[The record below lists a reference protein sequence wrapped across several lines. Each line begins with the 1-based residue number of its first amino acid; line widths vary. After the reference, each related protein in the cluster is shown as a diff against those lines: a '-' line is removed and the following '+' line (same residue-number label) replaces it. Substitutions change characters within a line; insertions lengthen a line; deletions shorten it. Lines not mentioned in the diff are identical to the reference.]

1 MTDIKKRSTR
11 KLSRQIMGLLA
22 VTLVISFV
30 IFWTISLCGSAIIE
44 HICYSRGVTITQRL
58 SDDIRGWVFN
68 VSLLIS
74 VGVFVV
80 LLMFLMGERIAEALK
95 KIEDKERALSEEREE
110 LIRSL
115 SHDIRTPLTSIMS
128 YSEFLLLE
136 EERSQEEYRKY
147 LELIRKKGAQIKEL
161 TDVLLDGGRRDLQFF
176 EDGRLLMEQL
186 AAEFEEMLED
196 DFDIRQD
203 IERCGKFKGNFDIN
217 EMRRIFDNLI
227 SNVKK
232 YAEPS
237 GKVELIIETDKS
249 GLIIIQR
256 NKIRHITGEVE
267 SNKIGLAGIKR
278 IAQNYGGNIAV
289 TSEGDDFEIMITLS
303 EF

>member
-1 MTDIKKRSTR
+1 
-11 KLSRQIMGLLA
+11 MGLLA

-44 HICYSRGVTITQRL
+44 HICYSQGVTITQQL

-68 VSLLIS
+68 VSLIIS
-74 VGVFVV
+74 VGFFVV

-136 EERSQEEYRKY
+136 EERSQKEYRKY
-147 LELIRKKGAQIKEL
+147 LELIRKKGVQIKEL
-161 TDVLLDGGRRDLQFF
+161 IDVLLDGGRRDLQFF
-176 EDGRLLMEQL
+176 DDGRLLMEQL

-203 IERCGKFKGNFDIN
+203 LERCEKFKGNFDIN

-237 GKVELIIETDKS
+237 EKVELIIEKDKT
-249 GLIIIQR
+249 GLVIIQR
-256 NKIRHITGEVE
+256 NKNRHMTGEVE

-289 TSEGDDFEIMITLS
+289 TSENDDFEIMITLS

>member
-30 IFWTISLCGSAIIE
+30 IFWTISLCGAAIIE

-74 VGVFVV
+74 VGFFVV

-147 LELIRKKGAQIKEL
+147 LELIRKKSVQIKEL

-176 EDGRLLMEQL
+176 DDGRLLMEQL

-237 GKVELIIETDKS
+237 GKVELIIETDKR

-256 NKIRHITGEVE
+256 NKIRHMTGEVE

-289 TSEGDDFEIMITLS
+289 TSENDDFEILITLS

>member
-1 MTDIKKRSTR
+1 
-11 KLSRQIMGLLA
+11 MGLLA

-44 HICYSRGVTITQRL
+44 HICYSRGVMITQQL

-74 VGVFVV
+74 VGFFVV

-95 KIEDKERALSEEREE
+95 KIEDKERALSDEREQ

-147 LELIRKKGAQIKEL
+147 LELIRKKGVQIKEL

-196 DFDIRQD
+196 DFDIRRD
-203 IERCGKFKGNFDIN
+203 LERCGKFKGNFDIN

-237 GKVELIIETDKS
+237 AKVELIIETDKR

-256 NKIRHITGEVE
+256 NKIRHMTGEVE

-289 TSEGDDFEIMITLS
+289 TSENDDFEIMITLS

>member
-44 HICYSRGVTITQRL
+44 YICYSRGVTITQRL

-74 VGVFVV
+74 VGFFVV

-147 LELIRKKGAQIKEL
+147 LELIQNKGMQIKEL

-196 DFDIRQD
+196 NFDIRQD

-237 GKVELIIETDKS
+237 AKVELIIEADKR

-256 NKIRHITGEVE
+256 NKIRHMTGEVE

-278 IAQNYGGNIAV
+278 IAQNYGGNMAV
-289 TSEGDDFEIMITLS
+289 TSENDDFEILITLS

>member
-1 MTDIKKRSTR
+1 
-11 KLSRQIMGLLA
+11 
-22 VTLVISFV
+22 
-30 IFWTISLCGSAIIE
+30 
-44 HICYSRGVTITQRL
+44 
-58 SDDIRGWVFN
+58 
-68 VSLLIS
+68 
-74 VGVFVV
+74 
-80 LLMFLMGERIAEALK
+80 MFLMGERIAEALK
-95 KIEDKERALSEEREE
+95 KIEDKERALSEEKEQ

-147 LELIRKKGAQIKEL
+147 LELIRKKGVQIKEL
-161 TDVLLDGGRRDLQFF
+161 TDVLLGGGRRDLQFF

-237 GKVELIIETDKS
+237 GKVELIIEADKS

-256 NKIRHITGEVE
+256 NKIRHMTGEVE

-289 TSEGDDFEIMITLS
+289 TSEGDDFEIIITLS

>member
-44 HICYSRGVTITQRL
+44 HICYSQGVTITQRL

-68 VSLLIS
+68 VSLIIS
-74 VGVFVV
+74 VGFFVV

-95 KIEDKERALSEEREE
+95 KIEDKERALSEEKEQ

-147 LELIRKKGAQIKEL
+147 LELIRKKGVQIKEL

-176 EDGRLLMEQL
+176 DDGRLLMKQL

-196 DFDIRQD
+196 DFDIRKD
-203 IERCGKFKGNFDIN
+203 LERCGKFKGSFDIN

-237 GKVELIIETDKS
+237 EKVELIIEADKR

-256 NKIRHITGEVE
+256 NKIRHMTGEVE

-289 TSEGDDFEIMITLS
+289 TSENDGFEILITLS